1 MTKVTIKAPSDY
13 LQTDWSGGET
23 NQLFLYPE
31 DGDYKKRE
39 FSYRLSTATVALRQT
54 TFTRLDGYHR
64 ILMSL
69 DKPITLSDLSHA
81 KEISL
86 APFEP
91 YAFEGDTRIV
101 SRGTCQDINLM
112 YDDHYQGQ
120 LLPVWSDTLFE
131 APKADCQ
138 LLYALS
144 KLTYSVTNQA
154 NQELEANHLLV
165 IEQEASLSD
174 LKVCLNQTSP
184 AQTPVAVWAGLWYK
198 T

>member
-1 MTKVTIKAPSDY
+1 MTKVTIKTPSDY
-13 LQTDWSGGET
+13 LQTDWSGGKT
-23 NQLFLYPE
+23 KQLFLYPE
-31 DGDYKKRE
+31 NGDYGERK

-54 TFTRLDGYHR
+54 TFTLLDGYHR

-86 APFEP
+86 TPFEP
-91 YAFEGDTRIV
+91 YAFEGDTRII

-112 YDDHYQGQ
+112 YDDHYRGQ
-120 LLPVWSDTLFE
+120 LLPVWSDTPFE

-144 KLTYSVTNQA
+144 KLTYSVTNQV

-165 IEQEASLSD
+165 IDQEASLSD
-174 LKVCLNQTSP
+174 LKVCSNQTSSV
-184 AQTPVAVWAGLWYK
+184 QTPVAVWAGLWHNS
-198 T
+198 

>member
-1 MTKVTIKAPSDY
+1 MT
-13 LQTDWSGGET
+13 
-23 NQLFLYPE
+23 
-31 DGDYKKRE
+31 
-39 FSYRLSTATVALRQT
+39 
-54 TFTRLDGYHR
+54 
-64 ILMSL
+64 L
-69 DKPITLSDLSHA
+69 DKPITLSDLGHA

-86 APFEP
+86 TPFEP

-101 SRGTCQDINLM
+101 SRGICQDINLM
-112 YDDHYQGQ
+112 YDDQYQGQ

>member
-1 MTKVTIKAPSDY
+1 MTTVTIKTPADY
-13 LQTDWSGGET
+13 TQTDWSGGET

-31 DGDYKKRE
+31 KGDYKERT

-174 LKVCLNQTSP
+174 LKVCPNQTS
-184 AQTPVAVWAGLWYK
+184 
-198 T
+198 